1 MVCTNC
7 KTNKLYPKL
16 IFLNELIVLLHNNLL
31 TLTYRLLILWGFYIA
46 ENPEP
51 TETEPVP
58 VERLEGFIICKS
70 LGYQDEVIKKAYL
83 ANDSKVLLFF
93 LFIFDF
99 YFVQCQGATV
109 TA

>member
-1 MVCTNC
+1 M
-7 KTNKLYPKL
+7 
-16 IFLNELIVLLHNNLL
+16 
-31 TLTYRLLILWGFYIA
+31 LILWWFYIA
-46 ENPEP
+46 ENPET

-58 VERLEGFIICKS
+58 VERFEGFIICKS

-109 TA
+109 TAWVYFTLVIVNADFLLGDSKHKHCITQLIC